1 MGTRD
6 FSRARRVGEQIRREL
21 APMVQGLARDHGY
34 GMVSVTGADVSSDLR
49 VAKIYVSQ
57 LAATDD
63 PQNLLKTLEQ
73 AGGNLRYLL
82 GSELRLRN
90 VPKLQF
96 AFDESL
102 LRGAKMSS
110 LLNELVPNEP
120 QESPAD
126 EALSELPEVQQDRSS
141 K

>member
-1 MGTRD
+1 
-6 FSRARRVGEQIRREL
+6 
-21 APMVQGLARDHGY
+21 MVQGLARDHGY